1 MQIRK
6 SIYIYLMQSTP
17 VSPIET
23 GGILGGRN
31 GIITHCKFDTGKN
44 SIRSYGIYT
53 PDTTFLN
60 QYIQTWAKNDISFYG
75 IFHSHYPISTEL
87 SLSDKR
93 YISQIMVALFPQ
105 VTTLY
110 FPIVIPHSHMS
121 VYRACIDSSGVSIF
135 RDEIEIINGGT

>member
-1 MQIRK
+1 MR
-6 SIYIYLMQSTP
+6 IYNSVYHAILFSLP
-17 VSPIET
+17 ASPLET
-23 GGILGGRN
+23 GGIIGGSD
-31 GIITHCKFDTGKN
+31 GTITQYILDTGAN
-44 SIRSYGIYT
+44 NAHGYGMYA
-53 PDTTFLN
+53 PDTAFLN
-60 QYIQTWAKNDISFYG
+60 RNIETWSKMGIAFYG
-75 IFHSHYPISTEL
+75 IFHSHFPISTAL
-87 SLSDKR
+87 SISDKR